1 MTQETLRSRH
11 PYARS
16 PVVTIRKLFAAA
28 AVSAGLAAFAAP
40 AVAAE
45 PAKKPAFGFSTMKAT
60 APEVAKAK
68 AEAWLKSVGKFDQ
81 AAFDKIWSDE
91 KRTVLDRTADSLAL
105 GNTEVAALLANVR
118 KPGNVPAEVPG
129 ILKDDKQDNFF
140 RTNVALAFAKAAANK
155 KVYEEALEALKS
167 VNPEFAVDPASYF
180 FFKAVAEHATMK
192 KDAATGSIVKLL
204 DDVSDSPSRYTMV
217 ATLMFFD
224 MQNWAPDPKDLSN
237 IERLMDNSGRR
248 LDLARG
254 GEKTQDIQKKI
265 VFRLDEL
272 IKELEAKNKPGQG
285 QCNGGNCPGGGDK
298 PGDGP
303 PGGNTG
309 KPSSNAKESV
319 IMGGSGPGKVPD
331 AQQLRQIAEQWGTL
345 PADKRAKVIQDI
357 TRHLP
362 PKFEPLI
369 KNYFEALDRIHGYKQ

>member
-1 MTQETLRSRH
+1 M
-11 PYARS
+11 
-16 PVVTIRKLFAAA
+16 IRKLFAAA
-28 AVSAGLAAFAAP
+28 AVSAGLTAASP
-40 AVAAE
+40 AIAAE
-45 PAKKPAFGFSTMKAT
+45 PAKKPTFGFSTLKAAT
-60 APEVAKAK
+60 PEAAKAK

-81 AAFDKIWSDE
+81 VAFNKIWADE

-105 GNTEVAALLANVR
+105 GNTEVAAMLANVR
-118 KPGNVPAEVPG
+118 KADAMAPDSVPG
-129 ILKDDKQDNFF
+129 ILKDDKQDAFF

-155 KVYEEALEALKS
+155 KVYEEALEALKA
-167 VNPEFAVDPASYF
+167 VNPEVAVDPASYY

-192 KDAATGSIVKLL
+192 KDAAISSIVKLL
-204 DDVSDSPSRYTMV
+204 DDVADSPSRYTMV

-224 MQNWAPDPKDLSN
+224 MQNWAADPKDLSN

-285 QCNGGNCPGGGDK
+285 QANGGNCPGGGQK

-303 PGGNTG
+303 PGGNTVN
-309 KPSSNAKESV
+309 PTQNAKDSV
-319 IMGGSGPGKVPD
+319 IMGGSGAGKVD
-331 AQQLRQIAEQWGTL
+331 EKVLRQVAEQWGTM
-345 PADKRAKVIQDI
+345 PPEKRAKVVQEL
-357 TRHLP
+357 TRDLP
-362 PKFEPLI
+362 PKFEPMI
-369 KNYFEALDRIHGYKQ
+369 KNYFEALDKLHGYKK